1 MLAYAS
7 YHRRGV
13 CRRRNR
19 PLICFPC
26 FEIVASASN
35 LLITVAGSISTP
47 SLSVGGKLGKL
58 PPFPPDSVGFAWIT
72 PHLSC
77 CWHRRNGLPVPLQAD
92 VGYYGSSVTMQED
105 ALPVYVI
112 PSFQQVDMQRA
123 SGVLFVLSAPLIRP
137 LSPS

>member
-77 CWHRRNGLPVPLQAD
+77 CWHRRTGLPVPL
-92 VGYYGSSVTMQED
+92 
-105 ALPVYVI
+105 LPVVEIYETVETFTEDTI
-112 PSFQQVDMQRA
+112 
-123 SGVLFVLSAPLIRP
+123 
-137 LSPS
+137 